1 MQLFFRLIR
10 QIHWE
15 KKVFDIYLC
24 EIIMKDLTVIVLIL
38 CSSLSS
44 IGKVMSRKTVYAND
58 KLVNSLEEEV
68 DDFPDGA
75 VFEESSGG

>member
-1 MQLFFRLIR
+1 
-10 QIHWE
+10 
-15 KKVFDIYLC
+15 
-24 EIIMKDLTVIVLIL
+24 MKDLTAIVLIL

-44 IGKVMSRKTVYAND
+44 IGKVMSRKIVYTND
-58 KLVNSLEEEV
+58 KLVDSLEEEV